1 MRVASEGNAGY
12 NGGRNGDL
20 YVVVHVKPS
29 KEFMRQGFDIYSEI
43 EISTPQAV
51 VGDTIQINT
60 IHGESN
66 LTIPK
71 GAQNGDTITLKG
83 MGVPYIGSESQRGN
97 HYVKI
102 NVKVPTKLTPYE
114 EKLYKELFD
123 LSKSSKGDEPNLLDR
138 MKSALHK

>member
-12 NGGRNGDL
+12 NGGRSGDL

-29 KEFMRQGFDIYSEI
+29 KEFMRQGFDIYSEV

-51 VGDTIQINT
+51 IGDTIQINT
-60 IHGESN
+60 IHGEAP
-66 LTIPK
+66 LLIPK
-71 GAQNGDTITLKG
+71 GVQNGDTITLKG
-83 MGVPYIGSESQRGN
+83 MGVPYIGSESQKGN

-102 NVKVPTKLTPYE
+102 NVKVPNKLTPYE

>member
-1 MRVASEGNAGY
+1 MF
-12 NGGRNGDL
+12 
-20 YVVVHVKPS
+20 VVVHVKAS
-29 KEFMRQGFDIYSEI
+29 KDFNRKGFDIYSEV

-51 VGDTIQINT
+51 IGDTIQINT
-60 IHGESN
+60 IHGKTP

-71 GAQNGDTITLKG
+71 GVQNGDTITLKG
-83 MGVPYIGSESQRGN
+83 MGVPYIGSESQKGN

-102 NVKVPTKLTPYE
+102 NVKVPNKLTPYE

-123 LSKSSKGDEPNLLDR
+123 LSKKDEPNLLDR